1 MQHKTP
7 YNEITSQNIMATIL
21 QNLPEEA
28 GLTKIEYE
36 GPRIAL
42 YSKNPRHLI
51 QNTQLV
57 SNIVNTIKKRIV
69 IRIDESIRKS
79 EEEAN
84 KILHEFIPPE
94 IRIIETFFD
103 PALGEAT
110 VFVGKPSLLYQLGD
124 DFDNIDLIE
133 KTGWKVRI
141 RKAPL
146 IMDIIRNINEILRN
160 TVNERIRF
168 YREVGEKIFRS
179 KLNEIAEASLITLGG
194 FSEVGRS
201 SVLLT
206 THESKILI
214 DCGVNIAAKNTLYSL
229 PRFDITGLASSF
241 QIWVSWPCI
250 LF

>member
-1 MQHKTP
+1 MQRRTS
-7 YNEITSQNIMATIL
+7 YNENTSQHIMTTIL
-21 QNLPEEA
+21 QNLPEES

-42 YSKNPRHLI
+42 YSKNPRYLM
-51 QNTQLV
+51 QNAQLV

-84 KILHEFIPPE
+84 QILHEFIPKE
-94 IRIIETFFD
+94 VRILETFFD

-110 VFVGKPSLLYQLGD
+110 VFVGKPSLLQLGED
-124 DFDNIDLIE
+124 YDNIDLVE
-133 KTGWKVRI
+133 KTGWRIRI

-146 IMDIIRNINEILRN
+146 IMDIITNINEILHN

-168 YREVGEKIFRS
+168 YKEVGEKIFRS

-201 SVLLT
+201 SILLT
-206 THESKILI
+206 THESKILL
-214 DCGVNIAAKNTLYSL
+214 DCGVNIA
-229 PRFDITGLASSF
+229 R
-241 QIWVSWPCI
+241 
-250 LF
+250 